1 LILTS
6 SSISP
11 ISCKNKIN
19 KIITPST
26 NKDTKMN
33 NINFS
38 PSTKS
43 IINLGST
50 ELNEQNDNNLIIN
63 KKSSKNTNK
72 NQFIKIKKLI
82 AEFEKEKNEKERL
95 HRFKSKKNDK
105 SKKNQNF
112 KTKKNFRPLHVPPKN
127 LSLLPNKKIYYNIP
141 KMKSQMQFNRYLIND
156 FKENDSELD
165 YIKRSL
171 KYQKINEDFDELI
184 YLKQIKEVAKNGI
197 AENVIDE
204 AKKAEPEFFD
214 SPDSEKGSNN
224 SLKKVM
230 SKNISEFNM
239 ENIIRN
245 KKFYNSNLKRFY
257 TEKIKEIP
265 QNLLKSPNKRISLNN
280 INNANTN
287 TNSNA
292 NINKSN
298 NNINNQL
305 NLFNNFITKTNWNE
319 AEKEK
324 EKEKEN
330 EKEKEK
336 EKENSIIEETK
347 NMNNNKSPGIKF
359 LMETRNK
366 KNGTIR
372 TKKKKITMSID
383 KYNFSNRIYESQK
396 KDYNKYMRKKQYM
409 RGKNFSKQIALINK
423 EKEKLGLIETENNEP
438 NTERGLPKLL
448 IPNLLFQIEY
458 KDIFKN
464 SFNTLRVFEEG
475 DQDLDLDDLNKIRN
489 SIKEY
494 EIEMFKVLKKN
505 NGLNYIKKHFNKTTV
520 GKFQSTKGIYF
531 GD

>member
-1 LILTS
+1 MLILTS

-43 IINLGST
+43 IVNLGST
-50 ELNEQNDNNLIIN
+50 EPNEQNDNNLIIN

-112 KTKKNFRPLHVPPKN
+112 KAKKNFRPLHAPPKN
-127 LSLLPNKKIYYNIP
+127 LSLLPNKKIYYNVP

-224 SLKKVM
+224 SLKKFM

-280 INNANTN
+280 INNANKNTN
-287 TNSNA
+287 TNA

-298 NNINNQL
+298 NNIN
-305 NLFNNFITKTNWNE
+305 
-319 AEKEK
+319 
-324 EKEKEN
+324 N

-531 GD
+531 GA

>member
-1 LILTS
+1 MLILTS

-50 ELNEQNDNNLIIN
+50 EPNEQNDNNLIIN

-265 QNLLKSPNKRISLNN
+265 QNLLKSHNKRISFNN

-287 TNSNA
+287 TY
-292 NINKSN
+292 
-298 NNINNQL
+298 
-305 NLFNNFITKTNWNE
+305 
-319 AEKEK
+319 
-324 EKEKEN
+324 
-330 EKEKEK
+330 
-336 EKENSIIEETK
+336 II
-347 NMNNNKSPGIKF
+347 
-359 LMETRNK
+359 
-366 KNGTIR
+366 
-372 TKKKKITMSID
+372 
-383 KYNFSNRIYESQK
+383 
-396 KDYNKYMRKKQYM
+396 
-409 RGKNFSKQIALINK
+409 
-423 EKEKLGLIETENNEP
+423 
-438 NTERGLPKLL
+438 
-448 IPNLLFQIEY
+448 
-458 KDIFKN
+458 
-464 SFNTLRVFEEG
+464 
-475 DQDLDLDDLNKIRN
+475 
-489 SIKEY
+489 
-494 EIEMFKVLKKN
+494 LK
-505 NGLNYIKKHFNKTTV
+505 
-520 GKFQSTKGIYF
+520 
-531 GD
+531 